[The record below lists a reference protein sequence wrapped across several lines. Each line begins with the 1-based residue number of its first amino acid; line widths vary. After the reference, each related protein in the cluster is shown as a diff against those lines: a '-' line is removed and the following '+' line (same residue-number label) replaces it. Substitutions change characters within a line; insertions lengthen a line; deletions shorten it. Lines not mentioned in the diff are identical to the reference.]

1 MPRFPTAGLR
11 KESEVRRV
19 MNKTKFGGD
28 AGERRS
34 EPLCADLSGHLP
46 AENANGIR
54 LFKA

>member
-1 MPRFPTAGLR
+1 
-11 KESEVRRV
+11 